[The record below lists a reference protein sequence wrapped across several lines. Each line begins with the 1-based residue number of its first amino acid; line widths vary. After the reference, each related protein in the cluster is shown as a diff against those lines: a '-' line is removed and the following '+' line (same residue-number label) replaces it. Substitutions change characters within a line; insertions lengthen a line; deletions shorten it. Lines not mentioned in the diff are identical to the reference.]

1 MTDATNASL
10 PEEAG
15 FISPALLLSAIVDS
29 SEDAIVSKN
38 LSGIITSWNP
48 AAAQIFGYSSAEAVG
63 QSIMLIIPEERQGE
77 EKQIIEKIRKGE
89 RVEHFDTVRRRKDGS
104 PVFVSLTIS
113 PIKNADGKI
122 VGASKIARD
131 ITQRKRA
138 EEIARKQRAKLE
150 TINQVGASLV
160 AERELPVLVQAIT
173 DAGRELS
180 SAAFGAFFY
189 TTHNE
194 EGEAFTLYTLSG
206 APREAFE
213 KFGIPRNTPIFE
225 PTFRGTGVVRSEDI
239 TKDPRYGKLPPHHGM
254 PKGHLPVRSYL
265 AVPVAS
271 RSGEVIGGLFFGHPQ
286 PGVFEEDSES
296 ALVALA
302 ALAAVAIENARLYEA
317 LERELAQQRVMERA
331 LRESEALST
340 SVLNSSVDCINVMD
354 LDGRLSSMNLPGV
367 AALELGSFERV
378 KGKLWSSLWGENMRK
393 KVVEAVAQAASGAT
407 ARFNGPCPTAKGVAK
422 WWDVIVSPLR
432 DADEKVNRLTAT
444 ARDIT
449 EQRKA
454 SEEALASAAEAERQ
468 SRMKD
473 EFLATL
479 SHELRTPLQSILGW
493 TQMLRSGL
501 CEEGELEQGLEVID
515 RNAQAQT
522 KIIEDLLDMS
532 RILSGKVRLDV
543 QRVQV
548 ASVIEAA
555 LETVKPA
562 AAAKDIRLQ
571 AILDPLARPISGDPA
586 RLQQIFWN
594 LLSNAIKFTPRDGR
608 VQVLLERVNSHLE
621 VIVTDSGCGIDDAFL
636 PYVFERFRQ
645 ADASTTRRH
654 GGLGLGL
661 AIVKHLAEL
670 HGGTVRVKSPGPGQ
684 GATFIVCLPL
694 APIQVDG
701 EDGTRRHPD
710 AVDGENSVAPLLRLD
725 GISVLVVDDEEDARM
740 LIAKML
746 AKAGAEVHDAGSA
759 KEALEELK
767 RTCPDVLISDIGM
780 PVADGYSLIRSVRAL
795 PVELGGRVPA
805 IALSAYTRTEDRI
818 RSISEGFQIHL
829 AKPAN
834 ATELLAVVQSL
845 FQATRS
851 VRGEAQ

>member
-1 MTDATNASL
+1 MPRNLDATPASL
-10 PEEAG
+10 PEQAG
-15 FISPALLLSAIVDS
+15 FISPELLLAAIVGS
-29 SEDAIVSKN
+29 SDDAIVSKN

-48 AAAQIFGYSSAEAVG
+48 SAEKIFGYSAQEAIG
-63 QSIMLIIPEERQGE
+63 QSITMIIPPERQDE
-77 EKQIIEKIRKGE
+77 EKHILSKIRAGE
-89 RVEHFDTVRRRKDGS
+89 RVEHFDTVRRRKDGQE
-104 PVFVSLTIS
+104 VFVSLTIS
-113 PIKNADGKI
+113 PVKNTEGVV

-138 EEIARKQRAKLE
+138 EEVARRQRIKLE

-160 AERELPVLVQAIT
+160 VERDLPTLVQAIT
-173 DAGRELS
+173 DAGREVS
-180 SAAFGAFFY
+180 GAAFGAFFY
-189 TTHNE
+189 NTRNE

-213 KFGIPRNTPIFE
+213 RFGIPRNTPIFE
-225 PTFRGTGVVRSEDI
+225 PTFRGTGVVRVADV
-239 TKDPRYGKLPPHHGM
+239 TQDPRYGQLPPHHGM

-265 AVPVAS
+265 AVPVTS
-271 RSGEVIGGLFFGHPQ
+271 RAGEVIGGLFFGHPE
-286 PGVFEEDSES
+286 PGVFEEDAET
-296 ALVALA
+296 AVVALA
-302 ALAAVAIENARLYEA
+302 AQAGVTIENARLYEA
-317 LERELAQQRVMERA
+317 LERELKQQRVMERA

-340 SVLNSSVDCINVMD
+340 SVLNSSADCIKVMD
-354 LDGRLSSMNLPGV
+354 LEGRLISMNVPGV
-367 AALELGSFERV
+367 AAFDLESFDRV
-378 KGKLWSSLWGENMRK
+378 KDTLWSELWGDDMRTH
-393 KVVEAVAQAASGAT
+393 VAQAVAKGASGAT
-407 ARFNGPCPTAKGVAK
+407 TRFNGPCRTAKGISK
-422 WWDVIVSPLR
+422 WWDVIVTPLR
-432 DADEKVNRLTAT
+432 DADGRVTRLTAT
-444 ARDIT
+444 SRDIT

-562 AAAKDIRLQ
+562 AAAKNIRLQ
-571 AILDPLARPISGDPA
+571 SILDPLAKPVSGDPA

-594 LLSNAIKFTPRDGR
+594 LLSNAIKFTPREGR
-608 VQVLLERVNSHLE
+608 VQILLERVNSHLE
-621 VIVTDSGCGIDDAFL
+621 VVVTDTGCGIDADFL

-670 HGGTVRVKSPGPGQ
+670 HGGTVRVKSPGDGK

-694 APIQVDG
+694 APLNVDP
-701 EDGTRRHPD
+701 EDGSRRHPD
-710 AVDGENSVAPLLRLD
+710 AVNGERSMAVPPRLD

-746 AKAGAEVHDAGSA
+746 GKAGAQVHHAGCAKDAI
-759 KEALEELK
+759 EELK
-767 RTCPDVLISDIGM
+767 RMQPDVLISDIGM
-780 PVADGYSLIRSVRAL
+780 PEADGYSLIRSVRAL
-795 PVELGGRVPA
+795 PAELGGRVPA

-829 AKPAN
+829 AKPAD
-834 ATELLAVVQSL
+834 AVELLAVVQSL
-845 FQATRS
+845 FNATRS
-851 VRGEAQ
+851 VRE